1 MRHDETSKG
10 IETDAD
16 QRWSFFC
23 KGLWRRG
30 SCPALAYKKGAQSAR
45 EIQSKDCCLV
55 RENAVN
61 FALGQQRMS
70 DMATKHKILQKILA
84 GSKNIRFS
92 DMIELVEG
100 FGFRLSR
107 TDGSHHIFAHPDIPE
122 LVNLQ
127 EVKGQAKPYQM
138 RQFLKLIERH
148 SLRLEE
154 DK

>member
-1 MRHDETSKG
+1 
-10 IETDAD
+10 
-16 QRWSFFC
+16 
-23 KGLWRRG
+23 
-30 SCPALAYKKGAQSAR
+30 
-45 EIQSKDCCLV
+45 
-55 RENAVN
+55 
-61 FALGQQRMS
+61 
-70 DMATKHKILQKILA
+70 MATKHKILQKILA

-92 DMIELVEG
+92 DMIVLVEG

-107 TDGSHHIFAHPDIPE
+107 TEGSHHIFVHPDIPE